1 MDLTGG
7 RTVPQFPENRFKF
20 TLESLLDFVFP
31 STLQHPLAAGR
42 LFCFAL
48 YGPLDIYGNIRT
60 GPKGGRTLADYELEQ
75 MCMQLEKEDMLQI
88 YLHRPRDMGLL
99 TSKEQEQIVS
109 QADAHLKRAKGKAML
124 PVLTKQDVSDLFR
137 VFIIYSKECSD
148 HCCVGSTEG

>member
-1 MDLTGG
+1 MNLSGG
-7 RTVPQFPENRFKF
+7 RTIPQFSEDRFRF
-20 TLESLLDFVFP
+20 SLESLLDFVFP
-31 STLQHPLAAGR
+31 SSLQHPLAAGR

-60 GPKGGRTLADYELEQ
+60 GPKGGRVLADYELEQ

-99 TSKEQEQIVS
+99 TSKEQEQIIS

-124 PVLTKQDVSDLFR
+124 PVLTKQDVINLFR
-137 VFIIYSKECSD
+137 VWFLHTI
-148 HCCVGSTEG
+148 